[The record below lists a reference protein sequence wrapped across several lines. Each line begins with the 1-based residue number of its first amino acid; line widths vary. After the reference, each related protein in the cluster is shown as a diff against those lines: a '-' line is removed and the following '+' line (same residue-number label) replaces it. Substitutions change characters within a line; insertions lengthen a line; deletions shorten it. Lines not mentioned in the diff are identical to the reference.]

1 MCIQNWP
8 NEPRLRSSVWSMA
21 LVFPVLGAILLL
33 PGGTRQTARAQAMKA
48 GPAGGPMLH
57 SRQEGALRIGIGDM
71 VQVSVF
77 DTPELSAK
85 LRVNAD
91 GAVELPVAGS
101 TAVTGLTPQE
111 AAEAI
116 AKHLR
121 EAQIMTDPRVT
132 VSIADYA
139 TQEISV
145 LGEVKNPGNYLLL
158 GPHSLYNAL
167 SAAGGTNEK
176 AGGDIVITHIADP
189 QNPETIPVDSPN
201 YSKLQR
207 LTSVS
212 AGDVIFVS
220 RAGSVYVLGDVVRPG
235 EFAIAGG
242 KRLTVLEAIALAQGT
257 NSSAALTRASIIR
270 KTGDGAKIIP
280 VDLKRMTEK
289 PTGDQMMLYAEDVVV
304 VPRNRGRA
312 FIDATL
318 PGLTGSV
325 AGSAIA
331 AMILL
336 ANR

>member
-8 NEPRLRSSVWSMA
+8 NRPRLQTSSRTIIAMF
-21 LVFPVLGAILLL
+21 LMCGTILWL
-33 PGGTRQTARAQAMKA
+33 PGDKTRTATAQAVNAGMAA
-48 GPAGGPMLH
+48 GPVLH
-57 SRQEGALRIGIGDM
+57 SRQEGSLPIGVGDM
-71 VQVSVF
+71 VQVNVF

-101 TAVTGLTPQE
+101 TAVTGLTPQQ

-116 AKHLR
+116 AKRLK

-132 VSIADYA
+132 VTIVEYA

-176 AGGDIVITHIADP
+176 AGGDIVITHVADP
-189 QNPETIPVDSPN
+189 QNPENIRVDSPN

-207 LTSVS
+207 LTNVS

-220 RAGSVYVLGDVVRPG
+220 RAGSVYVLGAVFRPG
-235 EFAIAGG
+235 EFAMAGG
-242 KRLTVLEAIALAQGT
+242 KRITVLEAIALAQGT
-257 NSSAALTRASIIR
+257 NSDAALTRASIIR
-270 KTGDGAKIIP
+270 KTGDGTKIIP
-280 VDLKRMTEK
+280 VDLKRMTEEAD
-289 PTGDQMMLYAEDVVV
+289 GDQTLYAEDIVV
-304 VPRNRGRA
+304 VPRSRGRA
-312 FIDATL
+312 FVDATL
-318 PGLTGSV
+318 PGLVGSM
-325 AGSAIA
+325 AGSAVA

-336 ANR
+336 AH

>member
-8 NEPRLRSSVWSMA
+8 NEPRLRTSVWSMA
-21 LVFPVLGAILLL
+21 FVFPVLGAILLL
-33 PGGTRQTARAQAMKA
+33 PGGTRQTARAQATKA

-91 GAVELPVAGS
+91 GTVELPVSGS
-101 TAVTGLTPQE
+101 TVVAGLMPRE
-111 AAEAI
+111 AADVI
-116 AKHLR
+116 GKHLI
-121 EAQIMTDPRVT
+121 ETQMMTDPRVT
-132 VSIADYA
+132 VTITEYA

-176 AGGDIVITHIADP
+176 AGGDIVITHVADP
-189 QNPETIPVDSPN
+189 QKPEIIAVDSPS
-201 YSKLQR
+201 YSALQR
-207 LTSVS
+207 LTNVG

-235 EFAIAGG
+235 EFPMAGG

-257 NSSAALTRASIIR
+257 NSDAALTRASIIR

-289 PTGDQMMLYAEDVVV
+289 SEGDQTLYAEDVIV
-304 VPRNRGRA
+304 VPRSRGRA
-312 FIDATL
+312 FIDAAL
-318 PGLTGSV
+318 PGLVGSI
-325 AGSAIA
+325 AGSAVA

-336 ANR
+336 ANK

>member
-1 MCIQNWP
+1 MYIQNLL
-8 NEPRLRSSVWSMA
+8 NTPRLQTSLRTIVAIFVMC
-21 LVFPVLGAILLL
+21 GTILLL
-33 PGGTRQTARAQAMKA
+33 PGDKAGTAMAQAIKT
-48 GPAGGPMLH
+48 GTVTEPVLH
-57 SRQEGALRIGIGDM
+57 SRQEGALPIGVGDM
-71 VQVSVF
+71 VQVNVF

-91 GAVELPVAGS
+91 GTVDLPVAGS
-101 TAVTGLTPQE
+101 TAISGLTPQK
-111 AAEAI
+111 AGEAI

-132 VSIADYA
+132 VTIAEYA
-139 TQEISV
+139 TQEVSV

-176 AGGDIVITHIADP
+176 AGGDIVITHVADP

-207 LTSVS
+207 LTNVS

-220 RAGSVYVLGDVVRPG
+220 RASSVYVLGDVIKPG
-235 EFAIAGG
+235 EFAMAGG
-242 KRLTVLEAIALAQGT
+242 SRLTVLEAIALAQGT
-257 NSSAALTRASIIR
+257 HTDAALTRASIIR
-270 KTGDGAKIIP
+270 KTEDGAKIIP
-280 VDLKRMTEK
+280 VDLKQITEK
-289 PTGDQMMLYAEDVVV
+289 GDGDQMLYAEDIVV
-304 VPRNRGRA
+304 VPRSRGRA

-318 PGLTGSV
+318 PGLVGSV
-325 AGSAIA
+325 AGSAVA

-336 ANR
+336 GH